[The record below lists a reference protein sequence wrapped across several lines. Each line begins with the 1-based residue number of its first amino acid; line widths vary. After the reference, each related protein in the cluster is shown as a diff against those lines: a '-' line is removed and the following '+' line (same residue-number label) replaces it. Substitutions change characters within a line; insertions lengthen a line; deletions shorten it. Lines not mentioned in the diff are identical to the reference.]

1 MHQAHIQARPP
12 FACKLVMIASEV
24 DSVQDEPVS
33 DGTSTLSYGEV
44 ITPRILSQPFSLS
57 PEALASNI
65 APSQSSQGRES
76 TASRD
81 GQSVLSSASS
91 QNGQRS
97 LDAVRD
103 QVAESIAVRTI
114 SRGETVDGNR
124 VGVVITISAS
134 SDVAFLRRIADKI
147 KGRLLLKPYLFALSM
162 SYPPGTAV
170 PLLLCTSSTELL
182 NRASLLINSKFT
194 ARIAPGARMSPDG
207 QRWFGQVND
216 LGGNPFDE
224 EALWDVVRKA
234 ARAPI
239 DPLAPPPGSVGIEQ
253 RLAMERARLERITPR
268 AAYEELT
275 EPSSPW
281 PVVLV
286 DIRPEA
292 QRREEGMIGGAMV
305 IERNVLEWRFD
316 PRCSSR
322 LPIADRYDLRV
333 IVFCSEGYTSSLAA
347 ASLRDLGLLFA
358 TDMIGGYKAW
368 KAAGLPGE
376 VEVLATGLPA
386 EEYSFN

>member
-1 MHQAHIQARPP
+1 
-12 FACKLVMIASEV
+12 MIMS
-24 DSVQDEPVS
+24 DSGSPQDERASVGS
-33 DGTSTLSYGEV
+33 SSLSYGEV
-44 ITPRILSQPFSLS
+44 LPSRLINRPFTAS

-65 APSQSSQGRES
+65 APSQSSEGRER
-76 TASRD
+76 TPSRS
-81 GQSVLSSASS
+81 SVLSSASS
-91 QNGQRS
+91 QSGRQS

-114 SRGETVDGNR
+114 TRSETVDGNKID
-124 VGVVITISAS
+124 VVITVSAS
-134 SDVAFLRRIADKI
+134 SDASFLRRIADKI
-147 KGRLLLKPYLFALSM
+147 RNRLLLKSYLFALSM
-162 SYPPGTAV
+162 SYPPGAAV
-170 PLLLCTSSTELL
+170 PLLLCTSSPELL
-182 NRASLLINSKFT
+182 TRASLLVNSKFT
-194 ARIAPGARMSPDG
+194 ARIVPGARASPDG
-207 QRWFGQVND
+207 QRWLVQVQD
-216 LGGNPFDE
+216 LGGSLLDE

-234 ARAPI
+234 ARAPA

-253 RLAMERARLERITPR
+253 RLALERARLERITPR

-292 QRREEGMIGGAMV
+292 QRRAEGAVGGAMV
-305 IERNVLEWRFD
+305 VERNVLEWRFD

-358 TDMIGGYKAW
+358 TDMIGGYQAW

-376 VEVLATGLPA
+376 VEILATGLPA